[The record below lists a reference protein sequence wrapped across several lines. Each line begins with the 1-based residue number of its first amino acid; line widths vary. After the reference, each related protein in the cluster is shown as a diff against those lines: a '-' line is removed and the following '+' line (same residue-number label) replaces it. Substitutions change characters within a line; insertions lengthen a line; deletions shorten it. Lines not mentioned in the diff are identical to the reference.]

1 MKKIYLL
8 MSAVLV
14 ALSSFA
20 APKVLNQSEP
30 LQLNEN
36 AKFEMLQVKYE
47 NEKAIRSGKV
57 EPMRTW
63 QDNNGTVWNA
73 YMLNNGGLWSMVG
86 DGTLT
91 AEDFPGYWV
100 TLNVYNEDQSFYY
113 TLDLA
118 YPSCLGWF
126 YDSSSE
132 SYDKDECASVVGA
145 ENINNPSP
153 LEWYDNQSV
162 FTMIDEGYVSTFGI
176 LHPGT
181 VGTTCTYNGT
191 EGYAFDDN
199 TTLYFANYDS
209 ELSYLEF
216 GLNGSVSLNQTR
228 SVKMDYAGDITILGL
243 VARNNTFNVGEVH
256 VFDCGDID
264 YDNEDWGMVYL
275 EEFEPVRRYWVAFS
289 STDFAYYNPET
300 GGAFNDVY
308 TSTQLPNS
316 PGAYTSSETAT
327 FRTFYGAF
335 FAPEGSEKPYGNWAL
350 SNDWIVENGDVMTT
364 PEAYELIQGAYNLDI
379 SNQDGTH
386 YVEGNFYRNPQVGM
400 AEYVIGDVNEGMRFV
415 WVDRFGDFWDLS
427 YKGEIFFHNDPTD
440 YLKFEMI
447 PSVGT
452 EALYEGRIDS
462 PVSIEKITMPET
474 EKINVKVVGN
484 SIVAPE
490 GAEIYNLNGVR
501 VNANDLE
508 NGLYIVKV
516 GKNAVK
522 VVL

>member
-20 APKVLNQSEP
+20 APKMLNQSEP
-30 LQLNEN
+30 IQLNADAE
-36 AKFEMLQVKYE
+36 FEMVQAKCE

-57 EPMRTW
+57 EPMRSW
-63 QDNNGTVWNA
+63 QDANGTVWNA
-73 YMLNNGGLWSMVG
+73 YLINNGGLWSMVN

-91 AEDFPGYWV
+91 AEEFPAYWV
-100 TLNVYNEDQSFYY
+100 SLNIYNDDRSCYY
-113 TLDLA
+113 ELDLA
-118 YPSCLGWF
+118 YPSNLGWF
-126 YDSSSE
+126 YDPNTKT
-132 SYDKDECASVVGA
+132 YLVDECASVVGA

-153 LEWYDNQSV
+153 LEWYDEESV
-162 FTMIDEGYVSTFGI
+162 FTMITEGYVSTFGI

-181 VGTTCTYNGT
+181 VGTTCTHNGS
-191 EGYAFDDN
+191 EGWAFDDN
-199 TTLYFANYDS
+199 TTLYFAGYDN
-209 ELSYLEF
+209 EISYLEF
-216 GLNGSVSLNQTR
+216 SLNGSLTSTQTR
-228 SVKMDYAGDITILGL
+228 NVSMNYAGDVTILGL
-243 VARNNTFNVGEVH
+243 VNNSNTFEVGEVH

-264 YDNEDWGMVYL
+264 YDNADWGMIYL
-275 EEFEPVRRYWVAFS
+275 NDFEPVRRYWLAFS

-308 TSTQLPNS
+308 TSTMLPYG
-316 PGAYTSSETAT
+316 PGAYTTSETAT
-327 FRTFYGAF
+327 FCSFYGAF
-335 FAPEGSEKPYGNWAL
+335 FAHAGSEKPYGNWAL
-350 SNDWIVENGDVMTT
+350 SNDWIVDNGDIMNA
-364 PEAYELIQGAYNLDI
+364 PEAFELIQGAYKLEI
-379 SNQDGTH
+379 SSQDGTCLE
-386 YVEGNFYRNPQVGM
+386 YGGFYRNPQVGK

-415 WVDRFGDFWDLS
+415 WVDKFGDFWDLS
-427 YKGEIFFHNDPTD
+427 YKGDIFFHNDPTD

-452 EALYEGRIDS
+452 EALYEGRIDN
-462 PVSIEKITMPET
+462 PVSVEKITMPET

-490 GAEIYNLNGVR
+490 GAEVYNLNGVR